1 MLNPENFIVTFARAV
16 ELFRTMPDAVP
27 EQKAALRALVA
38 LTKLDAVTI
47 QSDGSGVQVAASPV
61 STSLPNI
68 PELIVQLQEH
78 SVSTIGI
85 NQDAAPAE
93 LLALLRGL
101 ATFGK
106 DADPLPQ
113 GETVRVV
120 LQVDAPPAGA
130 ASEDA
135 ESAEPEEE
143 ERELTGAR
151 DQVHYFPGLQA
162 DEEEAQSLEAA
173 LGALDAAPYEGDI
186 LSRLTPVAAAIKEL
200 LQQDKL
206 ERALPAVATLV
217 DLEEKAPDEATRRA
231 YGIAL
236 LRLFE
241 GNLLE
246 AAADMLM
253 DIRFQGGAAQVMAR
267 ARAPAFEMLH
277 KRLDAAVDVE
287 EARVYARVITPI
299 VDDVRP
305 LLPLLEH
312 QRWPVAESVA
322 NILGELAREESVPA
336 LARAMEHADGRVR
349 RAAVIALSK
358 ISSKAAVEHM
368 LKAVASDD
376 DALRSAVAAGV
387 EGRKSSA
394 LAMPILKVAE
404 ESSARPEVR
413 RDCYQALGRI
423 GTPEALQALLAAAE
437 PGGRIVGRKS
447 SEQRIA
453 AINGLKQAD
462 DPRIIDKLA
471 RFSADRDKAVR
482 AAATQAMSEM
492 RTRMSDQPQ
501 TQTATE

>member
-47 QSDGSGVQVAASPV
+47 AANSDGLQVDGAPT

-78 SVSTIGI
+78 GVSSIKIDQG
-85 NQDAAPAE
+85 AEPAE

-101 ATFGK
+101 ATYVD

-113 GETVRVV
+113 GESVRVESQSG
-120 LQVDAPPAGA
+120 QVAPEGGQQLG
-130 ASEDA
+130 
-135 ESAEPEEE
+135 EPHDE
-143 ERELTGAR
+143 
-151 DQVHYFPGLQA
+151 VHYFPGLQPG
-162 DEEEAQSLEAA
+162 EQQSQSLESA
-173 LGALDAAPYEGDI
+173 LGALDVAPYEGDV

-200 LQQDKL
+200 LEQDKL
-206 ERALPAVATLV
+206 ERAIPAVATLV
-217 DLEEKAPDEATRRA
+217 DLEQGAPDEETRRA
-231 YGIAL
+231 YGIGL
-236 LRLFE
+236 LRLFDS
-241 GNLLE
+241 NLLE
-246 AAADMLM
+246 AAADLLM

-267 ARAPAFEMLH
+267 ARAPAFEILH
-277 KRLDAAVDVE
+277 KRLDAAIEVE

-322 NILGELAREESVPA
+322 NILAELAREESVPA
-336 LARAMEHADGRVR
+336 LARAMEHGDARVR

-358 ISSKAAVEHM
+358 IGNKEAVEQL

-376 DALRSAVAAGV
+376 DSLRSAVTQGV

-404 ESSARPEVR
+404 SSARPEVR
-413 RDCYQALGRI
+413 RDCYEALGRI
-423 GTPEALQALLAAAE
+423 GTPEALQALFAAAE
-437 PGGRIVGRKS
+437 PGGRLMGRKS
-447 SEQRIA
+447 SEQRVA
-453 AINGLKQAD
+453 AINGLKRAD
-462 DPRIIDKLA
+462 DPRAIDKLA
-471 RFSADRDKAVR
+471 RFSDDRDKAVR
-482 AAATQAMSEM
+482 AAAAQAISEI
-492 RTRMSDQPQ
+492 RARLQTPQ
-501 TQTATE
+501 GDRHPATD